1 MAKNTEKTPKEKR
14 LKNLKPAW
22 KKGDPSP
29 NPKGRPEGARNF
41 KTILEEI
48 FSVLADQETSQELKT
63 INPKI
68 KTNED
73 LFAAKLFYD
82 AMNGDSASK
91 NIIIDRYYGKMT
103 EKTEHSGQISVDHYT
118 NLSKDELKKELDKLG
133 LSDKLFDK

>member
-91 NIIIDRYYGKMT
+91 NIIIDRYYWM
-103 EKTEHSGQISVDHYT
+103 
-118 NLSKDELKKELDKLG
+118 SK
-133 LSDKLFDK
+133 

>member
-1 MAKNTEKTPKEKR
+1 MKKSSENTEKR
-14 LKNLKPAW
+14 LKNLKPF
-22 KKGDPSP
+22 KKGQSG

-48 FSVLADQETSQELKT
+48 FSVLADQETAQELKT

-82 AMNGDSASK
+82 AMNGDSYS
-91 NIIIDRYYGKMT
+91 
-103 EKTEHSGQISVDHYT
+103 
-118 NLSKDELKKELDKLG
+118 KKEILEQFCSK
-133 LSDKLFDK
+133 

>member
-1 MAKNTEKTPKEKR
+1 MKKSSENTEKR
-14 LKNLKPAW
+14 LKNLKPF
-22 KKGDPSP
+22 KKGQSG

-103 EKTEHSGQISVDHYT
+103 
-118 NLSKDELKKELDKLG
+118 DKLDANINSTTIEYTKEERKEFLRKY
-133 LSDKLFDK
+133 LSDRTDS

>member
-1 MAKNTEKTPKEKR
+1 MKKSSENTEKR
-14 LKNLKPAW
+14 LKNLKPF
-22 KKGDPSP
+22 KKGQSG

-48 FSVLADQETSQELKT
+48 FSVLADQETAQELKT

-82 AMNGDSASK
+82 AMNGDSYS
-91 NIIIDRYYGKMT
+91 
-103 EKTEHSGQISVDHYT
+103 
-118 NLSKDELKKELDKLG
+118 KKEILERMHGKVTDKLDANINSTTIEYTKEERKEFLRKY
-133 LSDKLFDK
+133 LSDRTDS